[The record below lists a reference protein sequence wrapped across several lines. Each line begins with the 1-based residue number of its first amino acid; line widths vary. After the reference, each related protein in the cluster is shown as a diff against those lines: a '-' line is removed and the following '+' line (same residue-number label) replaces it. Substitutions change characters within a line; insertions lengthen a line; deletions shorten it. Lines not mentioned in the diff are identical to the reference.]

1 MIGITV
7 LIEMEKMKGKKNM
20 QQNCNIIR
28 LDLKLYLKKCN
39 IPNTNCED
47 MIEFIV

>member
-7 LIEMEKMKGKKNM
+7 LIEMEKMNEKKM
-20 QQNCNIIR
+20 QQNCNIFR